1 MPMNDSA
8 IATSVGSTIAA
19 DQNVRANLQLLK
31 ARQALWAAAVGW
43 QIAQFVIVVLL
54 PLAGAIL
61 GAFLPQYRPEI
72 GAAAV
77 VITILDVVMFDRGYR
92 QAIRTAARASEQF
105 DTAVLRL
112 PWNSLSAGE
121 PLQPEEIKAA
131 ADRWDKKH
139 DDAGLRDWYP
149 PAVARAPQHIARIIC
164 QRANVTYDTALRRN
178 YSAVLIGLV
187 ALISLGIVVLGFMR
201 SSTLAELVL
210 SGLVPV
216 APLVIWAT
224 REFFRQRDAAAANA
238 IIQRE
243 SETLLRHAISGQC
256 DEPTC
261 TSQSLQ
267 LQAALFA
274 RRSTNPLLMP
284 GLYRLRRAPLE
295 QRMEHGAEYWLAQA
309 GY

>member
-1 MPMNDSA
+1 MPGDTTDM
-8 IATSVGSTIAA
+8 TVRSTIAS
-19 DQNVRANLQLLK
+19 DQNEPANLQLLK
-31 ARQALWAAAVGW
+31 ARQAFWAVAVRW
-43 QIAQFVIVVLL
+43 QVAQFAIVVLA
-54 PLAGAIL
+54 PLFGAIL
-61 GAFLPQYRPEI
+61 GAFLPEYRPGI

-77 VITILDVVMFDRGYR
+77 VITILDVVIFDRGYR
-92 QAIRTAARASEQF
+92 RAIRTAARASEQF

-121 PLQPEEIKAA
+121 PLQPEEIKEA
-131 ADRWDKKH
+131 ADQWDKKH
-139 DDAGLRDWYP
+139 GDSQLRDWYP
-149 PAVARAPQHIARIIC
+149 AVVARAPQHIARIIC

-178 YSAVLIGLV
+178 YSALLIGLV
-187 ALISLGIVVLGFMR
+187 AAISVGIVILGFVQ
-201 SSTLAELVL
+201 SATLTELVL

-216 APLVIWAT
+216 APLMIWAT
-224 REFFRQRDAAAANA
+224 REFFRQRDAAAANT

-243 SETLLRHAISGQC
+243 SEALLRETIDGQC

-261 TSQSLQ
+261 TSQSMQ

-284 GLYRLRRAPLE
+284 GLYQRRRAPLE
-295 QRMEHGAEYWLAQA
+295 QRMEHGAEHWLAES